1 MPKSKIKYIV
11 ISDIHLGAY
20 NSLLTYIEEFPD
32 PVKDSDRFKVNPQKT
47 SPALAELLNC
57 LKHIVHSVNGS
68 SKPPQFILLG
78 DVLELALGDINEAS
92 MTFERF
98 LEIAYKETK
107 HLFSESILYI
117 PGNHDHHLWETAR
130 EKQYM
135 EYIANL
141 KPNQYINQT
150 WHTTKMVDPDF
161 IQSDLLTGILRRNK
175 KLKRAEAVIAYPN
188 LEISSKNRKRSVF
201 LTHGHFLEN
210 IYSLMSTMQR
220 ILLPEIDDDP
230 DAPKGNRS
238 VWSKMNDYNPFKRAK
253 EITMPK
259 SIYVLEREN
268 FAWIDF
274 FWSTLGRSGQVGT
287 GIGLIYDMLQDA
299 KAVGKLAQNVSAYL
313 LRNLNLPFLLRI
325 LGIKWLLYKGFSYI
339 LTRIVVKVG
348 QAERGMS
355 NSVLSDEV
363 VHNIDSYLG
372 ETLPAQWEAETKKSK
387 REFPNDYTFIF
398 GHTHKPFAV
407 ETQDLGLKIPGKEVF
422 NTGGWVVDTVQP
434 MSSHGGAV
442 LFIDEDANVAS
453 FRVYTEGEIKPSFL
467 VPDGKTNPMYET
479 LLEKVDLQNRKFG
492 ALSKSLEEEIRL
504 RRKFLK
510 VRIKE

>member
-107 HLFSESILYI
+107 HHFSESILYI

-141 KPNQYINQT
+141 KPSQYINQT
-150 WHTTKMVDPDF
+150 WHTTKMVNPDF

-175 KLKRAEAVIAYPN
+175 KLKKAEAVIAYPN
-188 LEISSKNRKRSVF
+188 LEIPSKNGKRSVF

-210 IYSLMSTMQR
+210 IYSLMSTVQR
-220 ILLPEIDDDP
+220 VLLPEIDEDKDK
-230 DAPKGNRS
+230 PKPTQS
-238 VWSKMNDYNPFKRAK
+238 VWAKMGNYIPFRKQKEVPNP
-253 EITMPK
+253 T

-274 FWSTLGRSGQVGT
+274 FWSTLGRSGKVGT
-287 GIGLIYDMLQDA
+287 GIGLIYDMLQDE
-299 KAVGKLAQNVSAYL
+299 KAVGRLAKNVADYAV
-313 LRNLNLPFLLRI
+313 RNLKVALFLKTIFAWVL
-325 LGIKWLLYKGFSYI
+325 KSI
-339 LTRIVVKVG
+339 LTKVVVKVG

-355 NSVLSDEV
+355 DSVLSDEV
-363 VHNIDSYLG
+363 VHNMDSYLG
-372 ETLPAQWEAETKKSK
+372 ETLPAQWKAETQKIK
-387 REFPNDYTFIF
+387 REFPNDYTFIL

-422 NTGGWVVDTVQP
+422 NTGGWVVDTIQP

-453 FRVYTEGEIKPSFL
+453 FKVYTEGEIKPSFL

-479 LLEKVDLQNRKFG
+479 LVENIDLQNKKFG

-504 RRKFLK
+504 RRRLLK

>member
-98 LEIAYKETK
+98 LDIAYKETK
-107 HLFSESILYI
+107 HHFSESILYI

-150 WHTTKMVDPDF
+150 WHTTKMVNPDF

-188 LEISSKNRKRSVF
+188 LEIPSKNGKRSVF

-210 IYSLMSTMQR
+210 IYSLMSTVQR
-220 ILLPEIDDDP
+220 VLLPEIDEDKDK
-230 DAPKGNRS
+230 PKPTQSLWKKMGNYIPFRKQ
-238 VWSKMNDYNPFKRAK
+238 VEVPNP
-253 EITMPK
+253 T

-274 FWSTLGRSGQVGT
+274 FWSTLGRSGKVGT
-287 GIGLIYDMLQDA
+287 GIGLIYDMLQDE
-299 KAVGKLAQNVSAYL
+299 KAVSRLAKNVADYAV
-313 LRNLNLPFLLRI
+313 RNLKVALFLKTIFAWVL
-325 LGIKWLLYKGFSYI
+325 KSI
-339 LTRIVVKVG
+339 LTKVVVKVG

-363 VHNIDSYLG
+363 VHNMDSYLG
-372 ETLPAQWEAETKKSK
+372 ETLPAQWKSETQKSK

-407 ETQDLGLKIPGKEVF
+407 ETQDLGLKISGKEVF
-422 NTGGWVVDTVQP
+422 NTGGWVVDTIQP

-453 FRVYTEGEIKPSFL
+453 FKVYTEGEIKPSFL

-479 LLEKVDLQNRKFG
+479 LVETVDLQNRKFG
-492 ALSKSLEEEIRL
+492 ALSKSLDEEIRL
-504 RRKFLK
+504 RRRLLK